1 MLLAFPNGEP
11 FATGSVEYAYV
22 PVTRHD
28 ASPRIVLSVEIETVT
43 VAAVI
48 DTGSPYVVCA
58 PYITRQLG
66 LKPSAAI
73 DRLRM
78 LIRGMWLEG
87 HVYRLALTLPAKRGE
102 SLKLDVTAF
111 VPDPEFEEAWGAL
124 PSFIG
129 LSGCLERLRFAVDP
143 AADTFYFG
151 PLEE

>member
-28 ASPRIVLSVEIETVT
+28 ASPRIVLSVEIEAVT

-73 DRLRM
+73 DRLSRSKFM
-78 LIRGMWLEG
+78 PID
-87 HVYRLALTLPAKRGE
+87 RLLAGKSNSPKCCKLTRHP
-102 SLKLDVTAF
+102 
-111 VPDPEFEEAWGAL
+111 
-124 PSFIG
+124 IH
-129 LSGCLERLRFAVDP
+129 SGVC
-143 AADTFYFG
+143 
-151 PLEE
+151 